1 MNKIKILEIFHFLE
15 QYESCY
21 QVYTSGKTLPG
32 NYNLKIGSNVIEV
45 HCLDEGWTVIQSR
58 GQFGNPSDYF
68 YKGWNDYVQGFG
80 VPGNYY
86 NAK

>member
-1 MNKIKILEIFHFLE
+1 MKI
-15 QYESCY
+15 
-21 QVYTSGKTLPG
+21 G
-32 NYNLKIGSNVIEV
+32 GSNVIV

-80 VPGNYY
+80 TPG
-86 NAK
+86 K